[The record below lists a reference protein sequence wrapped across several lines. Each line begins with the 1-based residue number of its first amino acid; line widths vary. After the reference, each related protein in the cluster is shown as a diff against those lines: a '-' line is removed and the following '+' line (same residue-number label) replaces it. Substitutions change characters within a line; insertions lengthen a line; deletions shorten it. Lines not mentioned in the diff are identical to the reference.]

1 MRHNAGMPFDT
12 RGVLQVLDR
21 DGVRLLTLD
30 RPDVRNAFNQA
41 LWCATRDALADAAD
55 DPTVK
60 CVVVTGAG
68 TAFSAGQDLTEMADP
83 SSMGEGEGEGE
94 EPGYRTF
101 MPVLEAFPKPLIA
114 AVNGV
119 GVGIGMTMLPHCDLV
134 LMSDDARLKVPF
146 VSLGVTTEGSSSVL
160 LPATVGWQNSAFI
173 LFTEPW
179 IDAEMAVET
188 GLAWRSYPAGELLD
202 EALALAGRIAE
213 MPVASLVATKKLLL
227 AGRLDAVRAARA
239 REDAEFERLVGS
251 PDNLAALE
259 TFFS

>member
-1 MRHNAGMPFDT
+1 MSVDT
-12 RGVLQVLDR
+12 RGVLQLLDR

-30 RPDVRNAFNQA
+30 RPESRNAFNQA
-41 LWCATRDALADAAD
+41 LWCATRDALVDAAD
-55 DPTVK
+55 DPTIK

-68 TAFSAGQDLTEMADP
+68 TAFSAGQDLAEMADP
-83 SSMGEGEGEGE
+83 STMGDGE

-134 LMSDDARLKVPF
+134 LMSDEARLKVPF

-160 LPATVGWQNSAFI
+160 LPATVGWQNAAHI

-179 IDAEMAVET
+179 IDAATAVAT
-188 GLAWRSYPAGELLD
+188 GLAWRRYPAGELLD
-202 EALALAGRIAE
+202 AALALAADIAA
-213 MPVASLVATKKLLL
+213 MPVSSLVATKQLML

-259 TFFS
+259 RFFS